1 MKSEQKLFDKTLLC
15 AVLSMLVIADLSA
28 QELLAQQAQ
37 APLKV
42 MSFNIRYGSAND
54 GDNHWDKRYPLVT
67 ESMRIFDP
75 DLLGL
80 QEALPFQCDYLR
92 EQFPQYEFFGR
103 GREADPDKGEF
114 SAILFRRDRFEKTD
128 GGHFWLSETPD
139 QPGSRSWDSSLP
151 RMVTWVQ
158 LKDRLTDLEFIYA
171 NTHYDH
177 RGEQARLQSSKVIR
191 DWMID
196 HHRDTPIVITGD
208 FNAAVGS
215 QPYNELTKTG
225 TDLPRRLTDSYRA
238 IYPDVHPDEGSFGG
252 WTGKRDG
259 ARIDWILHSQE
270 FTTLNATINY
280 HNDQGRFPS
289 DHYPVQAVIRYKE

>member
-1 MKSEQKLFDKTLLC
+1 MKSKLNLFDKTLQC
-15 AVLSMLVIADLSA
+15 AVLPMLAIASLSA
-28 QELLAQQAQ
+28 QELLAQQTQ

-67 ESMRIFDP
+67 ESIRIFDP

-80 QEALPFQCDYLR
+80 QEALPFQCEYLR

-158 LKDRLTDLEFIYA
+158 LKDRLTDSEFIYA

-191 DWMID
+191 GWMFD
-196 HHRDTPIVITGD
+196 QHRDTPIVITGD

-215 QPYNELTKTG
+215 KPYEELTKTG
-225 TDLPRRLTDSYRA
+225 TNLPRRLTDSYRA
-238 IYPDVHPDEGSFGG
+238 IYPDVDADEGSFGG

-259 ARIDWILHSQE
+259 ARIDWILHSEE
-270 FTTLNATINY
+270 FTTLNASINY

-289 DHYPVQAVIRYKE
+289 DHYPVQAVIRYKD